1 MNEVKAN
8 IDGLLDLIIARAKKA
23 AKFDYFLVKKLQFL
37 RRLFV
42 EAHEEN
48 FTIQGILD
56 LA

>member
-1 MNEVKAN
+1 MKAN